1 MMNPIRNIER
11 MVGPG
16 GPERAL
22 NLPTQG
28 GSHSFS
34 AGRHEPHNYPVHRMT
49 VVHVG
54 MPKEAALPKTKTLA
68 KTGLFGMQEGGEV
81 DSETD
86 TPDAG
91 DLKDSPDNLSPRD
104 AQMQQ
109 VVIEAM
115 AALRGENPDAKRAI
129 QRFIDLFGEDQFR
142 ELRQMV
148 LAQPKGDEEEG
159 DPNESEPDQDE
170 DDAPP
175 PQPQPTPP
183 PAAGGM
189 QVGGLLRGPGSG
201 QSDEI
206 EAATPGGRRVLLS
219 DGEYVIDAPTVAVLG
234 DGSTDAGA
242 RRLDAFRK
250 EVRRQAYGHDK
261 QAKAMKKGGKLALL
275 QALNQ

>member
-11 MVGPG
+11 MTGPG

-28 GSHSFS
+28 GSHGFS
-34 AGRHEPHNYPVHRMT
+34 EGRREPHNYPVHRMT
-49 VVHVG
+49 VIHVG
-54 MPKEAALPKTKTLA
+54 MPKEGALPKTRPLA
-68 KTGLFGMQEGGEV
+68 KTGLFGMQDGGEV
-81 DSETD
+81 D
-86 TPDAG
+86 TPDAS

-115 AALRGENPDAKRAI
+115 AALRGENPDAKQAI

-148 LAQPKGDEEEG
+148 LAQPKGDEEEN
-159 DPNESEPDQDE
+159 DPNESEPDDDE

-175 PQPQPTPP
+175 PQPPPQQP

-206 EAATPGGRRVLLS
+206 EAATPGGHKVLLS

-250 EVRRQAYGHDK
+250 AVRQQAYGHGN